1 MGWLRILLI
10 LRLSQPS
17 LAGVG
22 AGAELGKNYP
32 LPSSLIPA
40 QSKVVVVQV
49 QVQDTTSDQDEG
61 EQKKTIHH
69 CWAVTRQ
76 INLKSITLKD
86 DTFYKLTLREAIK
99 NNTCLNSDKIN

>member
-1 MGWLRILLI
+1 MIKSYICRITYE
-10 LRLSQPS
+10 
-17 LAGVG
+17 AKNN
-22 AGAELGKNYP
+22 ENYP

-49 QVQDTTSDQDEG
+49 QDITSDLDEE

-76 INLKSITLKD
+76 INLKSITLKN
-86 DTFYKLTLREAIK
+86 DTNYKLTLREAIK
-99 NNTCLNSDKIN
+99 KNTCLNSDKIN